1 MYEGE
6 EMKTLPVN
14 KISSKKLTLQYAF
27 VQGGYWAS
35 FCATYGFA
43 TVFLL
48 SRGFNASQIGVAIA
62 IANVMAVFLQPTV
75 ATVADSSKKISLHA
89 LTIILIIAALI
100 LFGLLFFTSNF
111 FIATAALFVLTN
123 AVSQTVQPLINAVS
137 FYYINRGAYI
147 NFGLPRSMGS
157 MAYAI
162 VSTIIGYLVEGYGS
176 NVIIGAGVIIFAI
189 IAVALYSM
197 PKVLD
202 DANCEVMSTNNKIVS
217 SESTIKAGNENKE
230 SILSFFKR
238 YKMFS
243 VALVGSTCIFI
254 FHFCTN
260 NYMLQIA
267 ENVGGN
273 AATMGTALSIAAA
286 CEIPT
291 MMFSS
296 KIMEKIRY
304 NYLLILSGFF
314 FCVKAVI
321 YLLAANVGM
330 LYVSQ
335 CFQMISYAFYIP
347 ASVFFVNATMSESDK
362 VKGQA
367 IMTGTTTLGGV
378 IGSLIGGVIIDNS
391 GVRTL
396 LWVGFV
402 FAICGAVLFFIS
414 ARKSPDKKAII

>member
-1 MYEGE
+1 
-6 EMKTLPVN
+6 MKTLPVS
-14 KISSKKLTLQYAF
+14 KISSKKLTIQYAF

-43 TVFLL
+43 TVFLI

-62 IANVMAVFLQPTV
+62 VANVMAVFLQPTF
-75 ATVADSSKKISLHA
+75 ATIADSSKKISLHA
-89 LTIILIIAALI
+89 LTILLTVAALV

-137 FYYINRGAYI
+137 FYYINRGANM

-162 VSTIIGYLVEGYGS
+162 VSTILGYLVEDYGS
-176 NVIIGAGVIIFAI
+176 NVIIGAGIIIFAI
-189 IAVALYSM
+189 IAIALFSM
-197 PKVLD
+197 PKVLENTE
-202 DANCEVMSTNNKIVS
+202 AEVMSTDS
-217 SESTIKAGNENKE
+217 SEAIAAETSEENNEAKE
-230 SILSFFKR
+230 SIFAFFKR

-243 VALVGSTCIFI
+243 VALLGSTCIFI
-254 FHFCTN
+254 FHFSTN

-267 ENVGGN
+267 ENIGGT

-286 CEIPT
+286 FEIPT

-296 KIMEKIRY
+296 KIMEKIKY

-321 YLLAANVGM
+321 YLMAANVGM
-330 LYVSQ
+330 LYFSQ

-378 IGSLIGGVIIDNS
+378 IGSLVGGVIIDS
-391 GVRTL
+391 AGVRTL
-396 LWVGFV
+396 LWVGLV
-402 FAICGAVLFFIS
+402 FAICGAVLFFVS
-414 ARKSPDKKAII
+414 ARKAPDSKASV